1 MKSTYEKRIED
12 NQIQSVCSDLKNK
25 IYGRISESNKQIKV
39 NLNVNK
45 KGIKVWYWAIFYW

>member
-1 MKSTYEKRIED
+1 MMKSTYEKRIED

-45 KGIKVWYWAIFYW
+45 KGIKV